1 MGERVDA
8 PVSGGPFGA
17 ERGTLTVMASGDAA
31 GFERA
36 RPPSWRRSCPGSA
49 TTAEPKGPRRRDQG
63 APPRVSATDS
73 PP

>member
-36 RPPSWRRSCPGSA
+36 RPVMEA
-49 TTAEPKGPRRRDQG
+49 FVPRLGDDG
-63 APPRVSATDS
+63 
-73 PP
+73 